1 MADMSLNEKPL
12 SARLDHYV
20 TDPSLTSK
28 KPQVTAFPP
37 DFEPVPCK
45 PLFFDLAL
53 NQVQF
58 PSLSHRVE
66 QKKAAG
72 LAGYFKGW
80 LWGSGS

>member
-1 MADMSLNEKPL
+1 MS
-12 SARLDHYV
+12 
-20 TDPSLTSK
+20 DPSLTSK
-28 KPQVTAFPP
+28 KPHVTAFPP
-37 DFEPVPCK
+37 DFKPVPCK

-58 PSLSHRVE
+58 PSLAHRLEERKV
-66 QKKAAG
+66 AG